1 MSNIKIQGNASG
13 TGTTTLQT
21 ANTNSDTTFTL
32 PGTDGTNGQAIVTNG
47 SGTLSFSTVGTGDV
61 VGPASVTDNAITRFD
76 GTTGKLV
83 QNSSVTVSDAG
94 AVVAPQAGSII
105 PFYFDNQAAFPSA
118 NTYHGAVAHSH
129 ADGAMYFAHGG
140 SWTRL
145 LQDGGALGTP
155 SSGTAT
161 NLTGLPLST
170 GVTGTLP
177 VANGGTGNAFFSVS
191 GPATSTKTYTFPNEN
206 MSVGFR
212 NVPAVGTK
220 TSPYTLA
227 TADVG
232 KYVQVGTSG
241 SITIPDETF
250 AEGDVIS
257 IFNNTTGNITI
268 TCSITDAYIA
278 GTDTDKATMTLAT
291 RGVATIL
298 FISSTRCVVSGNVT

>member
-1 MSNIKIQGNASG
+1 MSNIKLQGNASG

-177 VANGGTGNAFFSVS
+177 VANGGTGLSTTTAYSVVFTGTTATGNFQAS
-191 GPATSTKTYTFPNEN
+191 GGP
-206 MSVGFR
+206 
-212 NVPAVGTK
+212 
-220 TSPYTLA
+220 
-227 TADVG
+227 
-232 KYVQVGTSG
+232 GTSG
-241 SITIPDETF
+241 YVLTSNGAGALPTFQALPASGVSKGQSIAF
-250 AEGDVIS
+250 AM
-257 IFNNTTGNITI
+257 IFG
-268 TCSITDAYIA
+268 
-278 GTDTDKATMTLAT
+278 L
-291 RGVATIL
+291 
-298 FISSTRCVVSGNVT
+298 

>member
-1 MSNIKIQGNASG
+1 VTGELSGTWGTTVNDSITELVEDSIAAAATNSVAAADWTLSTTGSGAVNQARCAILIPTGSPGVSRNIIAPSSSKAYIVVNQSNASVVVKG
-13 TGTTTLQT
+13 SATTGTTIAASKRALV
-21 ANTNSDTTFTL
+21 AWDGSDF
-32 PGTDGTNGQAIVTNG
+32 VTI
-47 SGTLSFSTVGTGDV
+47 STGDLE
-61 VGPASVTDNAITRFD
+61 GPASSTDNAITRFD
-76 GTTGKLV
+76 GATGKLV

-177 VANGGTGNAFFSVS
+177 VANGGTGLSTTTAYSVVFTGTTATGNFQAS
-191 GPATSTKTYTFPNEN
+191 GGP
-206 MSVGFR
+206 
-212 NVPAVGTK
+212 
-220 TSPYTLA
+220 
-227 TADVG
+227 
-232 KYVQVGTSG
+232 GTSG
-241 SITIPDETF
+241 YVLTSNGAGALPTFQALPASGVSKGQSIAF
-250 AEGDVIS
+250 AM
-257 IFNNTTGNITI
+257 IFG
-268 TCSITDAYIA
+268 
-278 GTDTDKATMTLAT
+278 L
-291 RGVATIL
+291 
-298 FISSTRCVVSGNVT
+298 